1 MYADRYTQPNRFNPV
16 GLTAAIAI
24 NAGVIGALIFAAPT
38 IVPHIAHDPLKI
50 IDIFT
55 PEPPPPEPIPEPPKH
70 VTPNQPAERIE
81 APMAPITVPSP
92 SDFTLPAAPPLPP
105 VGPEIGDSIL
115 PLARA
120 DPLPPPPLPTLIE
133 PAFDARYAG
142 DLQPVY
148 PASERRAGHEGRVT
162 VRVLVGVDGRVKRV
176 ERVSATSDAFWQ
188 ATQVRALAKWR
199 FKPGTRGGIPVEAW
213 RTLTLTFVLEE

>member
-1 MYADRYTQPNRFNPV
+1 MYADRYTQPSRFNPA

-24 NAGVIGALIFAAPT
+24 NAGVVAALIFSAPT
-38 IVPHIAHDPLKI
+38 IIPRVAHDPLTLV
-50 IDIFT
+50 DVFT
-55 PEPPPPEPIPEPPKH
+55 PEPSPEPVPKPPEQVPPRQ
-70 VTPNQPAERIE
+70 TTERIE
-81 APMAPITVPSP
+81 APIPPVAMPSS
-92 SDFTLPAAPPLPP
+92 SDFTLPDLPP
-105 VGPEIGDSIL
+105 VPPVDPAIGDSIL
-115 PLARA
+115 PLAKA
-120 DPLPPPPLPTLIE
+120 EPLPPPPLPALIE
-133 PAFDARYAG
+133 PAFDSRYVG

-162 VRVLVGVDGRVKRV
+162 IRVLVGVDGRVKRA

-188 ATQVRALAKWR
+188 AAQDQALAKWR